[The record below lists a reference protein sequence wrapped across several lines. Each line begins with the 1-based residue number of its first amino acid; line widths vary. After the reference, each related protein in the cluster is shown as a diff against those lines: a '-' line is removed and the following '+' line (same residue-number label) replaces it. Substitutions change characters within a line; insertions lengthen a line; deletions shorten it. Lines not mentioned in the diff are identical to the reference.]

1 MVPGTAQGR
10 LCSATGTGGKNR
22 GIKAL
27 GLLRSFA
34 DFTKLLHSQTSP
46 PPPPRDFSI
55 SLKKRRP
62 ITAGLRGT
70 KKPFCIFI
78 EFQAKGDLGVLDGQ
92 TVW

>member
-1 MVPGTAQGR
+1 MVPGTTQGR
-10 LCSATGTGGKNR
+10 LCSPTGTGGKNR

-46 PPPPRDFSI
+46 PCDFSI
-55 SLKKRRP
+55 SLKKWQP

-70 KKPFCIFI
+70 KKPFCFFI